1 MGKRA
6 EEKALKAFPDGCDAN
21 FCCKKK
27 DGNAII
33 PLGVFVGILRNTYAK
48 GFNESEKDVL
58 NWKEVQLL
66 CDTFIDVGLK
76 SNLPARSQEF
86 YEEVLREY
94 KKRISD
100 S

>member
-1 MGKRA
+1 MSKA
-6 EEKALKAFPDGCDAN
+6 EEKALEMFPDGCDAN

-48 GFNESEKDVL
+48 GFTECEREVF

-66 CDTFIDVGLK
+66 CDCFMDIGLK

-86 YEEVLREY
+86 YEEVLKEF
-94 KKRISD
+94 KKRNSAD
-100 S
+100 